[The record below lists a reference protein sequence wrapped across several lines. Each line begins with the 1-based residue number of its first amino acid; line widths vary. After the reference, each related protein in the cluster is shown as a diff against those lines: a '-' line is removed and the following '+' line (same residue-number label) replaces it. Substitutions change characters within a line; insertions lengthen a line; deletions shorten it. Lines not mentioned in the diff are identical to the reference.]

1 MAKFRQIR
9 TSFWKDAYIQDEMT
23 AEDKF
28 FYLYLMTNDQTSQ
41 IGIYEITKK
50 KMSFDLGYSM
60 ESINALVTR
69 FETYHKLI
77 KYDSETREIILLDW
91 AKDNLNRGGKP
102 FIDLIISELK
112 NVKQKKFLEIISQQC
127 QNENI
132 KKIIV
137 TYINKNSD
145 KKEITSKND
154 NATNENDTSND
165 TCTKPSNDKLDDE
178 YIELSSDTDNGTK
191 ENEER
196 KKEDERNENTD
207 KSSKNNTFCD
217 TSDDMLDDTYNEK
230 GAINNKDNNKYN
242 YNYNNN
248 YNKKKILKEKSNF
261 SFPFCSENFL
271 EVFNEYKKTR
281 KKKMTDYAIKLFM
294 DKLVKLSNNDEDKA
308 IKIIQQSIEN
318 GWVGIFELKE
328 NGNKNKSYKQPQQN
342 EDDFKVS
349 AESLKEV
356 FGGL

>member
-102 FIDLIISELK
+102 FVDLIISELK

-137 TYINKNSD
+137 TYINKNLD

-154 NATNENDTSND
+154 NATNENDMSND
-165 TCTKPSNDKLDDE
+165 TCTKPSNDKLDNE
-178 YIELSSDTDNGTK
+178 YIELSSDMDNGTK

-207 KSSKNNTFCD
+207 KSSKNNTFYN

-242 YNYNNN
+242 YNNK

>member
-102 FIDLIISELK
+102 FVDLIISELK

-137 TYINKNSD
+137 TYINKNLD

-154 NATNENDTSND
+154 NATNENDMSND
-165 TCTKPSNDKLDDE
+165 TCTKPSNDKLDNE
-178 YIELSSDTDNGTK
+178 YIELSSDMDNGTK

-207 KSSKNNTFCD
+207 KSSKNNTFYN

-230 GAINNKDNNKYN
+230 GAINNKDNNK

>member
-102 FIDLIISELK
+102 FVDLIISELK

-137 TYINKNSD
+137 TYINKNLD

-154 NATNENDTSND
+154 NATNENDMSND
-165 TCTKPSNDKLDDE
+165 TCTKPSNDKLDNE
-178 YIELSSDTDNGTK
+178 YIELSSDMDNGTK

-207 KSSKNNTFCD
+207 KSSKNNTFYN

-242 YNYNNN
+242 
-248 YNKKKILKEKSNF
+248 
-261 SFPFCSENFL
+261 
-271 EVFNEYKKTR
+271 
-281 KKKMTDYAIKLFM
+281 
-294 DKLVKLSNNDEDKA
+294 
-308 IKIIQQSIEN
+308 
-318 GWVGIFELKE
+318 
-328 NGNKNKSYKQPQQN
+328 
-342 EDDFKVS
+342 
-349 AESLKEV
+349 
-356 FGGL
+356 